1 MVRTLEDDIDFARC
15 EISNALCDLESL
27 GLSLING
34 EFFEFELSPNF
45 EDALKDDILAKLY
58 NNAHAIY
65 YKILG
70 YINEWG
76 SVCER
81 LENLN
86 LIDTPQDVLLHDL
99 DIMIEDAWQAYYEKD
114 ALSFDIL
121 GTLVNVKEYVPV
133 GLYNDLVIMAESLKD
148 CFEEEFGNL
157 EDAIGF
163 IEHAKEEIKII

>member
-1 MVRTLEDDIDFARC
+1 MVRTLEGDIDFARC

-45 EDALKDDILAKLY
+45 EDALKADIPAKLY

-65 YKILG
+65 YKILD

-86 LIDTPQDVLLHDL
+86 LINTPQGVLLHDL
-99 DIMIEDAWQAYYEKD
+99 NIMIEDAWQAYYEKD

-121 GTLVNVKEYVPV
+121 GTLDNVKEYVPV

>member
-1 MVRTLEDDIDFARC
+1 MVRTLESDIDFARC

-34 EFFEFELSPNF
+34 EFFAFELGPNF
-45 EDALKDDILAKLY
+45 EDALKADILAKLY

-65 YKILG
+65 YKILV
-70 YINEWG
+70 YINEWD

-86 LIDTPQDVLLHDL
+86 LINTPQDVLLHDL
-99 DIMIEDAWQAYYEKD
+99 NIMIEDAWQAYYEKD

-121 GTLVNVKEYVPV
+121 ETLVNVKEYVPV

-148 CFEEEFGNL
+148 CFEGGIDNL
-157 EDAIGF
+157 EDAIEF
-163 IEHAKEEIKII
+163 IERAKEEIKII

>member
-15 EISNALCDLESL
+15 EISSALFGLENIGLEILRQFNLCDEGWNDNAQANLYR
-27 GLSLING
+27 
-34 EFFEFELSPNF
+34 
-45 EDALKDDILAKLY
+45 DADLFYK
-58 NNAHAIY
+58 
-65 YKILG
+65 KILV
-70 YINEWG
+70 YINEWN

-86 LIDTPQDVLLHDL
+86 LINTPQDVLLYDL
-99 DIMIEDAWQAYYEKD
+99 DIIIEDAWQAYYEKD

-121 GTLVNVKEYVPV
+121 GTLDDVKEYVPV

-148 CFEEEFGNL
+148 CFEEEIGNL